1 MLQPACIGLRS
12 FKAWV
17 CICLDAL
24 LHSFSGPWGVLLL
37 GALMF
42 AERFVIILPS
52 YAVLALGGAAA
63 AMGLMNPW
71 AALLA
76 TMVGSMLAAWSWH
89 VLGWRIG
96 GPRCRDFVCRHG
108 KWMGLNPKR
117 YDELCAALDRNAR
130 WTLLLAQ
137 IIPTVRILATLPA
150 GVARIRWGRIAVP
163 VLLGSLAWN
172 GFFFADGYLLGINN
186 LAGPWELIA
195 VAIGVLVFE
204 LVLLALGWWL
214 GKRRALRRQAQAQQ
228 VAAEPE
234 LPA

>member
-1 MLQPACIGLRS
+1 M
-12 FKAWV
+12 
-17 CICLDAL
+17 DAL
-24 LHSFSGPWGVLLL
+24 LHCFSGPWGVVLL
-37 GALMF
+37 GVLMF

-63 AMGLMNPW
+63 ALGLMNPW
-71 AALLA
+71 AALISA
-76 TMVGSMLAAWSWH
+76 MAGSMLAAWLWH
-89 VLGWRIG
+89 VIGLRIG

-150 GVARIRWGRIAVP
+150 GVARISWARIALP
-163 VLLGSLAWN
+163 VFIGSLAWN
-172 GFFFADGYLLGINN
+172 GFFFGDGYLLGINN
-186 LAGPWELIA
+186 LAGPWELIM

-204 LVLLALGWWL
+204 LLLLGLGWWL
-214 GKRRALRRQAQAQQ
+214 GKRRAARIEREELQRQA
-228 VAAEPE
+228 AALESNQPG
-234 LPA
+234 

>member
-1 MLQPACIGLRS
+1 ME
-12 FKAWV
+12 
-17 CICLDAL
+17 AL
-24 LHSFSGPWGVLLL
+24 LNCFAGIEGVLLL

-63 AMGLMNPW
+63 AKGLLDPW
-71 AALLA
+71 WAL
-76 TMVGSMLAAWSWH
+76 TSVMVGSMLSAWLWH
-89 VLGWRIG
+89 VLGWRLG

-150 GVARIRWGRIAVP
+150 GVARIRWRRIALP
-163 VLLGSLAWN
+163 VFAGSLGWN
-172 GFFFADGYLLGINN
+172 AFFFWDGYLLGVKN
-186 LAGPWELIA
+186 LAGPWELIL

-204 LVLLALGWWL
+204 VLMLGGAWWI
-214 GKRRALRRQAQAQQ
+214 GKRRAARREALAQA
-228 VAAEPE
+228 APE
-234 LPA
+234 SGPLG

>member
-1 MLQPACIGLRS
+1 ME
-12 FKAWV
+12 
-17 CICLDAL
+17 AL
-24 LHSFSGPWGVLLL
+24 LHCFSGVEGVLLL

-63 AMGLMNPW
+63 AKGLMNPW
-71 AALLA
+71 WALIA
-76 TMVGSMLAAWSWH
+76 SMAGSMLAAWLWH
-89 VLGWRIG
+89 VIGLKLG

-150 GVARIRWGRIAVP
+150 GVAQIRWSRIALP
-163 VLLGSLAWN
+163 VFAGSLAWN
-172 GFFFADGYLLGINN
+172 GFFFFDGWVLGVKN
-186 LAGPWELIA
+186 LAGPWELIL

-204 LVLLALGWWL
+204 VLMLGGAWWI
-214 GKRRALRRQAQAQQ
+214 GKRRAARR
-228 VAAEPE
+228 AALLTAGSHGEEPGH
-234 LPA
+234 